1 MSADE
6 LVVTGLG
13 AVTAAAIGSQAHW
26 DCFQHLGKS
35 PRSAEDYGLA
45 QFKATEHVRD
55 RRQLK
60 SVSHADG
67 IGLSAINGLITD
79 SGYQVGYYSSERIG
93 VYVGAAGA
101 TVADN
106 DGYMDAL
113 IAATGPN
120 GQVSSPRFGKTSTT
134 SRPVT
139 LLVGLANNVLCY
151 GSLLLDARGPNSNYV
166 SSSTS
171 AHLALINAAKRLARG
186 QIDMAVAGGYSLA
199 TDPANAAMFKKL
211 GLLREEVAEERVQ
224 DNSPNNSP
232 NNSYALRPFQSDAPA
247 GTILADGAAFVI
259 IERRA
264 AATARG
270 AKVLAQYCGGAI
282 GSDGLG
288 PKRFDP
294 NGVALIAT
302 ITRALSAAG
311 ISSND
316 IGLVLSGASGV
327 KAVDQV
333 ELRALRQIFNYGAH
347 SPALAVTSRVLGNLL
362 EAGGIIELALVS
374 ELYKSDRIP
383 ESISPDVALAPFQ
396 QIVNRAKPYA
406 LVLRSSPWGEY
417 SCVVVKREVV

>member
-26 DCFQHLGKS
+26 ERFQHPGKS
-35 PRSAEDYGLA
+35 PSAAEDYGLM
-45 QFKATEHVRD
+45 QFKASDHVRD

-79 SGYQVGYYSSERIG
+79 SGYQVGYYQSERIG

-113 IAATGPN
+113 VAATEPDGR
-120 GQVSSPRFGKTSTT
+120 VSSPRFGQTSTA

-151 GSLLLDARGPNSNYV
+151 GSLLIDARGPNSNYV

-171 AHLALINAAKRLARG
+171 AHLALINAAKRLSRG

-199 TDPANAAMFKKL
+199 TDPAYAAMFKKL
-211 GLLREEVAEERVQ
+211 GLLREDLAGGRAQ
-224 DNSPNNSP
+224 DNSPNNSQ
-232 NNSYALRPFQSDAPA
+232 NSSFALRPFQSDAQA
-247 GTILADGAAFVI
+247 GTILADGAAFVTV
-259 IERRA
+259 ERRA
-264 AATARG
+264 AAVARG

-288 PKRFDP
+288 PKRCDP
-294 NGVALIAT
+294 DGVALIAT

-311 ISSND
+311 ISSSD
-316 IGLVLSGASGV
+316 IGLVMSGASGV
-327 KAVDQV
+327 QAVDQV
-333 ELRALRQIFNYGAH
+333 ELRALRQILDGGAD
-347 SPALAVTSRVLGNLL
+347 SPALVVTSRVLGNLL

-374 ELYKSDRIP
+374 ELYKSGRIP
-383 ESISPDVALAPFQ
+383 ESISPDFELSPFQ
-396 QIVNRAKPYA
+396 QTLNSAKPYA

>member
-26 DCFQHLGKS
+26 DRFHQQGKS
-35 PRSAEDYGLA
+35 PSSAEGYGLA

-67 IGLSAINGLITD
+67 IGLSAITGLITD
-79 SGYQVGYYSSERIG
+79 SAYQVGFYNSERIG

-106 DGYMDAL
+106 DGYMDAM
-113 IAATGPN
+113 IAATEPN
-120 GQVSSPRFGKTSTT
+120 GRVSSPRFGKTSTT

-166 SSSTS
+166 SSATS

-199 TDPANAAMFKKL
+199 TDPAYSAMFKKL
-211 GLLREEVAEERVQ
+211 CLLREGVSEKGAP
-224 DNSPNNSP
+224 DNSRD
-232 NNSYALRPFQSDAPA
+232 NSYSLSPFQSDAPE
-247 GTILADGAAFVI
+247 GTILADGAAFLM

-264 AATARG
+264 AAAERG

-288 PKRFDP
+288 PKQCDP
-294 NGVALIAT
+294 NGVALIGT
-302 ITRALSAAG
+302 ITRALAAAG
-311 ISSND
+311 ISSGD
-316 IGLVLSGASGV
+316 VGLVLSGASGV

-333 ELRALRQIFNYGAH
+333 ELRALRQIFSDGAH
-347 SPALAVTSRVLGNLL
+347 APALAVTSRVLGNLL

-374 ELYKSDRIP
+374 ELYKSGRIP
-383 ESISPDVALAPFQ
+383 ESISPDVVLPPFQ
-396 QIVNRAKPYA
+396 QLLNSAKPYA